1 MNKSIVAVSAIGL
14 ALATAPAAASPNWGK
29 VPAKNIPLVYPGTAS
44 LEWSLRGTEHG
55 GAKAVKKGETCRE
68 CHDQEADDIGRKI
81 VSGEKLEPKP
91 IKGKPGVIPV
101 TVQATYDTANLYVR
115 LQWKATKAAG
125 GEKMDKT
132 NQVKAA
138 MMLDDGGKVEY
149 ANESGCWASCHHDL
163 RSMPDVDPN
172 AAKHPK
178 AKALD
183 IRANGPTKYLKE
195 SRTGLSLKDKPRGG
209 WDKLKSDAEIAA
221 AFKEG
226 KFLDIVQFRSAA
238 PPRDGHV
245 LEARRMKE
253 APGAAEGKFENGTWT
268 VTFVRKLAGGEGD
281 HKIAAGRIYNVGF
294 AIHDDYTDYRFHHV
308 SFGHTLGLDNPKAN
322 VNAVKQ

>member
-1 MNKSIVAVSAIGL
+1 MNKSIMVVSAIGL
-14 ALATAPAAASPNWGK
+14 VLTAATATAAPNWGK
-29 VPAKNIPLVYPGTAS
+29 APAKNIPLVYNGQAS
-44 LEWSLRGTEHG
+44 LEWALRGTEHG
-55 GAKAVKKGETCRE
+55 GAKAMKKHETCRE

-101 TVQATYDTANLYVR
+101 TVQATYDAANLYIR
-115 LQWKATKAAG
+115 MQWKDTKAVS

-132 NQVKAA
+132 NQVKAS

-149 ANESGCWASCHHDL
+149 ANEGGCWASCHHDL

-172 AAKHPK
+172 ASKHPQ

-183 IRANGPTKYLKE
+183 IRSNGPTKYLKE
-195 SRTGLSLKDKPRGG
+195 SRTDLSIKDKPRGG
-209 WDKLKSDAEIAA
+209 WNKPKSDTDIAA
-221 AFKEG
+221 ALKEG

-238 PPRDGHV
+238 APRDGYV
-245 LEARRMKE
+245 LDARRMKE
-253 APGAAEGKFENGTWT
+253 VAGVAEGKLEGGTWT

-281 HKIAAGRIYNVGF
+281 HKIAAGRTYNIGF

-308 SFGHTLGLDNPKAN
+308 SFGHTLALDNPKAII
-322 VNAVKQ
+322 NAVKQ